1 MGAMNTMS
9 RLFKR
14 ALTPVSIMVIPH
26 GNPKPLNLKIPAV
39 GILLCLMLLAVGAV
53 RIYGV
58 VLDGLKYPFLVGQVA
73 YYGQQFAQWKSTAT
87 ALQEVEGDFRRI
99 FSLNSKDKVL
109 DTVDTSYAGS
119 IDLQQLMEELQ
130 TAAERVDGIKDYL
143 RIQKDIYLAT
153 PKGYP
158 VQGGISSPYGKREDP
173 ITGNM
178 GFHSG
183 IDISASPG
191 APILA
196 TADGIVSHSGWTPHS
211 GYVVVVE
218 HGCGFSTIFAH
229 NKKNA
234 VKVGQKVKRGEIVGY
249 VGSTGKST
257 GPHVH
262 YEIWEKGKSVNPK
275 KYLQGRA

>member
-1 MGAMNTMS
+1 MDTIYH
-9 RLFKR
+9 LFKR

-26 GNPKPLNLKIPAV
+26 GNLKPLNLKIPAV
-39 GILLCLMLLAVGAV
+39 GILLGLILLVVGAV

-58 VLDGLKYPFLVGQVA
+58 AMDGLKYPFLVGQVE

-87 ALQEVEGDFRRI
+87 ALHEVESDFRRI
-99 FSLNSKDKVL
+99 FSLTSKDKVL
-109 DTVDTSYAGS
+109 ETVDTSYAGS

-130 TAAERVDGIKDYL
+130 KAAERVDGIKDYL
-143 RIQKDIYLAT
+143 RIQKDLYLAT

-158 VQGGISSPYGKREDP
+158 VEGSISSPYGKRENP
-173 ITGNM
+173 ITGNE

-183 IDISASPG
+183 IDLSSSPG
-191 APILA
+191 TPIRA
-196 TADGIVSHSGWTPHS
+196 TADGIVSHSGWTANS
-211 GYVVVVE
+211 GYVVVLE
-218 HGCGFSTIFAH
+218 HGCGFSTIYAH

-234 VKVGQKVKRGEIVGY
+234 VKLGEKVKRGETIGY

-275 KYLQGRA
+275 KYLQGRS

>member
-1 MGAMNTMS
+1 MNNIG
-9 RLFKR
+9 RLLKR

-39 GILLCLMLLAVGAV
+39 GILLGIMLLAIGAV
-53 RIYGV
+53 RLYGV
-58 VLDGLKYPFLVGQVA
+58 VMDGLKYPFLVGQVE
-73 YYGQQFAQWKSTAT
+73 YYAQQFAQWKSTVT
-87 ALQEVEGDFRRI
+87 ALHEVESDFRRI
-99 FSLNSKDKVL
+99 FSLNSKDKAL
-109 DTVDTSYAGS
+109 ETVDTSYTGS

-130 TAAERVDGIKDYL
+130 KAAERVDGIKDYL
-143 RIQKDIYLAT
+143 RVQKDLYLAT
-153 PKGYP
+153 PKGSP
-158 VQGGISSPYGKREDP
+158 VEGSISSPYGKRANP
-173 ITGNM
+173 ITGNA

-191 APILA
+191 ASILA
-196 TADGIVSHSGWTPHS
+196 TAEGIVSHSGWTSHS
-211 GYVVVVE
+211 GYVVVLE
-218 HGCGFSTIFAH
+218 HGCGFSTIYAH

-234 VKVGQKVKRGEIVGY
+234 VKLGQKVKRGDIIGY

-275 KYLQGRA
+275 KYLQGRS